1 MEMKK
6 YILIIFSIYALAA
19 ESSNYQV
26 TLYDIPMANVK
37 IEYTDTILNNIKAIE
52 LNFSTETNN
61 FTSQLFKIDNTYRTI
76 INEDTMDILY
86 FEKSTYQPNVTNKI
100 QTINQKDEII
110 YQNTDILIPKKH
122 FNIFSLL
129 YYLENTPF
137 EMIENEINLEREGLI
152 YQCIIDKKINGSL
165 SKFILIFNLIES
177 TRSPVVEK
185 SDIFTWAL
193 FKENSKKHIIVDYSK
208 RKIIKCVFSQGFSTV
223 KDELK

>member
-6 YILIIFSIYALAA
+6 YVLIIFSCYTLAA
-19 ESSNYQV
+19 EGSNYQV
-26 TLYDIPMANVK
+26 TLYNIPMANVK
-37 IEYTDTILNNIKAIE
+37 IEYADTILNKIKAIE

-61 FTSQLFKIDNTYRTI
+61 LTSQLFKIDNTYKTI

-100 QTINQKDEII
+100 QTINKKGGII

-152 YQCIIDKKINGSL
+152 YQCIIDKEVNESF
-165 SKFILIFNLIES
+165 SKFILTFNLIENN
-177 TRSPVVEK
+177 RSPVVEK

-193 FKENSKKHIIVDYSK
+193 FKKGSNNKIVINNSRIESCHFKSGLTNLKAS
-208 RKIIKCVFSQGFSTV
+208 V
-223 KDELK
+223 K